1 MLVVVMRQPGEEIRV
16 DNRRV
21 AVCRVVAMRMPLFRM
36 RVESR
41 QQQQDRQQQGEEAS
55 PQER

>member
-1 MLVVVMRQPGEEIRV
+1 MRQPDEEIRV
-16 DNRRV
+16 ENRRV
-21 AVCRVVAMRMPLFRM
+21 TVGSVVAMRVLLFRV

-41 QQQQDRQQQGEEAS
+41 QQQQDWQEKGEEAS